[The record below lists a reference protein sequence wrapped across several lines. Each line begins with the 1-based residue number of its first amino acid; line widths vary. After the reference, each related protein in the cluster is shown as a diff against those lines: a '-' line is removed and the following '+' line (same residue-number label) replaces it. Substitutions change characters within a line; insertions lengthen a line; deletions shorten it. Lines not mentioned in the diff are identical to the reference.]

1 MIYICGVFEYTTDL
15 FNIKSDIMKTLLFPH
30 CFQRWGWCIFAVG
43 VILGIYALATD
54 FEIDYLGNN
63 IVIVGTVVGAILATC
78 SREKI
83 EDEMV
88 RQIRLNSLLVALYV
102 NYAVLVICSLLIYDL
117 DFLYVMMY
125 NMFTMLLIFMVVFRY
140 RMWRLN
146 KETKGEE

>member
-1 MIYICGVFEYTTDL
+1 
-15 FNIKSDIMKTLLFPH
+15 MKTLLFPH

-146 KETKGEE
+146 KEAKDEEQD

>member
-1 MIYICGVFEYTTDL
+1 M
-15 FNIKSDIMKTLLFPH
+15 
-30 CFQRWGWCIFAVG
+30 
-43 VILGIYALATD
+43 GIYALATD

-146 KETKGEE
+146 KEAKDEEQD